1 MSCTGRL
8 AAGILPAKAAGLP
21 GRQPSCRNSHQHGVS
36 GVKTNALAA
45 CLALTLSLPA
55 QPVMMD
61 LSDRAT
67 VSLDG
72 KWSYIVDP
80 YDVGYFDYRYQPF
93 DASPDPAGGFF
104 LDRRAK
110 DKTELVEYSFD
121 QSPTLVVPRDWNTQ
135 DEKLFYF
142 EGTVWYRRRFDH
154 RRSAPTN
161 RLFVRLGAANYEAEV
176 YLNGKKLGSHAGG
189 FTPFAFEITDLVRE
203 TGNSLVV
210 RVNNRRRREGVPTL
224 NTDWWN
230 YGGLT
235 RDVVLVETPE
245 TYLADPMIRLKPGT
259 RDVIEVKVRLDGPHR
274 RQAVSVAIPELN
286 LAGEAVPD
294 EEGRASLE
302 LPADQLTRWSP
313 ENPKC
318 YRVTISSGADRIADQ
333 IGFRSIEVQGT
344 EILLNGQPVFLRGIS
359 LHEENPLRGGR
370 AGSAEEARML
380 LTWAKELNCNF
391 VRLAHYPHSEHMARL
406 ADQMGIMV
414 WEEIP
419 VYWTILWD
427 NPATLENARNQLTGL
442 IERDRNRASVILW
455 SVANETPIGDA
466 RNRFLESLIALAR
479 SLDGTRLVS
488 AAMETHGVTGDADAR
503 VVDDPLGEFTDVI
516 SFNEYI
522 GWYDGLPDRCGRIQW
537 SIRYQKPVLI
547 SEFGGDALQGFHAD
561 ALTRFSEE
569 FQEDLY
575 RQTLP
580 MLERIPQLRGMTPW
594 ILCDFRSPRRLLPNI
609 QDGWNR
615 KGLIGENGI
624 KKKAFYVLKAFYD
637 QRAQPPPPPAK

>member
-1 MSCTGRL
+1 M
-8 AAGILPAKAAGLP
+8 
-21 GRQPSCRNSHQHGVS
+21 
-36 GVKTNALAA
+36 
-45 CLALTLSLPA
+45 
-55 QPVMMD
+55 
-61 LSDRAT
+61 
-67 VSLDG
+67 
-72 KWSYIVDP
+72 
-80 YDVGYFDYRYQPF
+80 
-93 DASPDPAGGFF
+93 
-104 LDRRAK
+104 
-110 DKTELVEYSFD
+110 
-121 QSPTLVVPRDWNTQ
+121 
-135 DEKLFYF
+135 
-142 EGTVWYRRRFDH
+142 
-154 RRSAPTN
+154 
-161 RLFVRLGAANYEAEV
+161 GAANYEAEV

-274 RQAVSVAIPELN
+274 RQAVKVEVPELN

-344 EILLNGQPVFLRGIS
+344 EILLNGQPVFLRGIF

-380 LTWAKELNCNF
+380 LTWSKELNCNF

-488 AAMETHGVTGDADAR
+488 AAMEIHGVTGDADAR
-503 VVDDPLGEFTDVI
+503 VMDDPLGEFTDVI

-637 QRAQPPPPPAK
+637 QRAQPPPTPAK